1 MFLSCQ
7 VFLIKKLVD
16 KVLLALASDK
26 WCLANC
32 DVAVS
37 VCDTS
42 FFDSDESHLYAF
54 LCRHVPVTP
63 IALDEI
69 TMSSEPIKQA
79 ISSHVDPSLLE

>member
-1 MFLSCQ
+1 MELPFQRGFLFLSCQ

-54 LCRHVPVTP
+54 CVGMFQSRPLR
-63 IALDEI
+63 L
-69 TMSSEPIKQA
+69 MR
-79 ISSHVDPSLLE
+79 